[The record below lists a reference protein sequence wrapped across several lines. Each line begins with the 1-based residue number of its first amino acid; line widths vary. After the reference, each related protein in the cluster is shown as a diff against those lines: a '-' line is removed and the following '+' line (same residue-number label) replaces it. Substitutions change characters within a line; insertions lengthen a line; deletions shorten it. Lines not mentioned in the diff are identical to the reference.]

1 LLDDLRA
8 FVEFA
13 LAGSIAGA
21 ADRLFRTPSAVTRQ
35 VQRLEAALGAELLD
49 RSTMQESPTSVY
61 STLEHVAAWA
71 RDGVDQEK
79 AVRILSNESVKV
91 HTLARDYCGLPSRAG
106 LIFGYGRGRSARG
119 HARSNCSTKRAEPMK
134 REGHLA
140 AARYD

>member
-1 LLDDLRA
+1 
-8 FVEFA
+8 
-13 LAGSIAGA
+13 
-21 ADRLFRTPSAVTRQ
+21 

-49 RSTMQESPTSVY
+49 RSIMQASPTSVY

-106 LIFGYGRGRSARG
+106 LIFGYGRGRSARD
-119 HARSNCSTKRAEPMK
+119 HARSNCSTKRAELMK